1 MDLGGI
7 SSNQLKDQFLTLL
20 VTQLQN
26 QDPIEPVKQ
35 EDFIGQLAQFS
46 TVEGIEELNSQF
58 SEILYSQQLL
68 GGFDLVGK
76 DISYIAPGDAEPSR
90 GHVDQVLVD
99 NGTIS
104 VVVGDKTIPVN
115 QVFSVYDPATTG

>member
-1 MDLGGI
+1 MELGGI

-58 SEILYSQQLL
+58 SEVLYSQQLL

-76 DISYIAPGDAEPSR
+76 DISYIGPGDAEPSK

-99 NGTIS
+99 QGNIS
-104 VVVGDKTIPVN
+104 VVVGDKTIPIN
-115 QVFSVYDPATTG
+115 QVFGVYDPATTK